1 MATVFT
7 YGSLMC
13 EDIMAAVTG
22 SNLDFESARLSGFAR
37 YAVRGEAYPAMVRES
52 SATVTGR
59 IYYDVNESG
68 LARLDVFEGDWY
80 FRDSVVVNT
89 AQGRLVEAQSYI
101 FRPEYAHFIADWP
114 WSFEYFLE
122 RGRRSFTE
130 QYLGYQRLPK

>member
-22 SNLDFESARLSGFAR
+22 HNLDFESARLSGFAR
-37 YAVRGEAYPAMVRES
+37 YAVRGEAYPAIVPES
-52 SATVTGR
+52 SATVAGR
-59 IYYDVNESG
+59 IYYGVTESG
-68 LARLDVFEGDWY
+68 LARLDAFEGDWY
-80 FRDSVVVNT
+80 LRDSVVVNT

-122 RGRRSFTE
+122 HGRQSFTD
-130 QYLGYQRLPK
+130 QYLGYQRLLE